1 MSARSLNI
9 YPNTGPATQAPCDV
23 ICPLVGAA
31 TYVSGKNV
39 CTCVWTYV
47 PVPVVRQY
55 IYKLFV
61 GTHVRPVGFAS
72 DFRCVGRSVPLAKAE
87 ACTVPVGD

>member
-1 MSARSLNI
+1 M
-9 YPNTGPATQAPCDV
+9 

-47 PVPVVRQY
+47 PVPAVRQY

-61 GTHVRPVGFAS
+61 GTHVRPVGIAS
-72 DFRCVGRSVPLAKAE
+72 DFRCVGRSVPLAEAE

>member
-1 MSARSLNI
+1 M
-9 YPNTGPATQAPCDV
+9 

-55 IYKLFV
+55 VYKLFV
-61 GTHVRPVGFAS
+61 RTHVRLAGFAS
-72 DFRCVGRSVPLAKAE
+72 DYRCVGRSVPLAEAE
-87 ACTVPVGD
+87 ACTVSAGEETDWLGSGTADTRETP